1 MSRAGAGHRR
11 AKDLVKRIHLA
22 ARLAPLPREVEQ
34 LLLLP
39 HLMLRCGVTLDPV
52 QRDSGLLRERE
63 SRALVT
69 HTKAPSQTQAGMQ
82 LIIQEH
88 GNAQP
93 SDIGRRSGQRRLKR
107 RRALHQYGLACL
119 SDTREQVLSS
129 RTQFDMIW
137 QRVWAELRQYDDGRP
152 AWHQDGRASAR
163 K

>member
-1 MSRAGAGHRR
+1 LG
-11 AKDLVKRIHLA
+11 
-22 ARLAPLPREVEQ
+22 
-34 LLLLP
+34 
-39 HLMLRCGVTLDPV
+39 
-52 QRDSGLLRERE
+52 ERE

-69 HTKAPSQTQAGMQ
+69 HTKAPSQTQASIQ

-107 RRALHQYGLACL
+107 CCALHQHRLVCL
-119 SDTREQVLSS
+119 SDSCEQVLSS

-137 QRVWAELRQYDDGRP
+137 QRMWAKLRQYNDGRP
-152 AWHQDGRASAR
+152 VWQQDGRASAR